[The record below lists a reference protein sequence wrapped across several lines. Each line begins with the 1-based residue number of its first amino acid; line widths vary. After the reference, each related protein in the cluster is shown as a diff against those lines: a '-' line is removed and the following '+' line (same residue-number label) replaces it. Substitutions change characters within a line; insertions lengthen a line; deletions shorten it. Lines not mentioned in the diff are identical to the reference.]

1 MNVSVDRAAKIER
14 KMLALE
20 HLMKTQM
27 HIDLPSAVAESIESL
42 SLYTPYLSDE
52 DKDFLDCAA
61 DALKNKRKW
70 EV

>member
-1 MNVSVDRAAKIER
+1 MNIAEKVER

-20 HLMKTQM
+20 HLMNTQT
-27 HIDLPSAVAESIESL
+27 HLELPSAVAESIEGL
-42 SLYTPYLSDE
+42 SMYWAHLSDE
-52 DKDFLDCAA
+52 DKDYVDCAS

>member
-1 MNVSVDRAAKIER
+1 MNIAETVER

-20 HLMKTQM
+20 HLMNTQM
-27 HIDLPSAVAESIESL
+27 HLELPSAVAESIENL
-42 SLYTPYLSDE
+42 SKYWAHLSDE
-52 DKDFLDCAA
+52 DKDYVDCAS

>member
-1 MNVSVDRAAKIER
+1 MNIAEKVER

-20 HLMKTQM
+20 HLMNTQM
-27 HIDLPSAVAESIESL
+27 HLELPSAVAESIEGL
-42 SLYTPYLSDE
+42 SKYWAHMSDE
-52 DKDFLDCAA
+52 DKDYVDCVS

>member
-1 MNVSVDRAAKIER
+1 MNIAEKVER

-20 HLMKTQM
+20 HLMNTQM
-27 HIDLPSAVAESIESL
+27 HLELPSAVAESIEGL
-42 SLYTPYLSDE
+42 SMYWAHLSDE
-52 DKDFLDCAA
+52 DKDYVDCAS